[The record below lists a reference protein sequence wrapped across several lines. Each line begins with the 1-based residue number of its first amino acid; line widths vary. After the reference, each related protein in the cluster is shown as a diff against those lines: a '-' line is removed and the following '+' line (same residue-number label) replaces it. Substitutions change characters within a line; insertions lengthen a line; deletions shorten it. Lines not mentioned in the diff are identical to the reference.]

1 MNRTREDFCRRLLD
15 DSPREA
21 LDPERLAARF
31 VRYFDVPARP
41 TMEQIK
47 ALLKRAGF
55 GEVSGRRHLDVKGIH
70 YSAPGGGYDIH
81 YREDMWAGTQDYS
94 VVHETYEIIHET
106 LWDMNSGDAP
116 DRIVCTQADRF
127 AAAVLMQPRAFAPLA
142 LEYGLDVLAL
152 QRAFRCSYASVTI
165 RLAEVLRQPPF
176 MAVLYAREDK
186 SDPAGWTDPLDLRAK
201 VVRRTRGFGTPATF
215 PIPPPRLPGGAGR
228 PLRHGAIRPGRRL
241 RRHSQARD
249 LDGQAGEGRG
259 HRRARKLRLRP
270 RTPDGRLGHARPQAQ
285 AGGGWPL
292 VGVAG
297 QCPDV
302 VYSKTIHY
310 IRRQKESDHSQE
322 VQDPHLL
329 PAPGDG
335 GAGAAGNEGG

>member
-1 MNRTREDFCRRLLD
+1 MNRTREDFCRLLLD

-41 TMEQIK
+41 TMDELRS
-47 ALLKRAGF
+47 LLKRTGF

-94 VVHETYEIIHET
+94 VVHETYEIIYET
-106 LWDMNSGDAP
+106 LCDMDSGSPP
-116 DRIVCTQADRF
+116 DRIVCTQAERF
-127 AAAVLMQPRAFAPLA
+127 AAAVLMQPRAFEPLA
-142 LEYGLDVLAL
+142 LEWGLDVLKL
-152 QRAFRCSYASVTI
+152 QRAFLCSYAAVTI

-215 PIPPPRLPGGAGR
+215 PICGERGGLPRRGR
-228 PLRHGAIRPGRRL
+228 PIPPGSLAEQAARYGTARLRPRRRL

-249 LDGQAGEGRG
+249 LDGEAGQGDRS
-259 HRRARKLRLRP
+259 RRARKRLRRP

-292 VGVAG
+292 VGLEG
-297 QCPDV
+297 RCPDSV
-302 VYSKTIHY
+302 
-310 IRRQKESDHSQE
+310 
-322 VQDPHLL
+322 
-329 PAPGDG
+329 
-335 GAGAAGNEGG
+335 

>member
-1 MNRTREDFCRRLLD
+1 MNRTREDFCRLLLD

-41 TMEQIK
+41 TMD
-47 ALLKRAGF
+47 AAASSLLKRAGF

-106 LWDMNSGDAP
+106 LCDMDSGSPP
-116 DRIVCTQADRF
+116 DRIVCTQAERF
-127 AAAVLMQPRAFAPLA
+127 AAAVLMQPRAFEPLA
-142 LEYGLDVLAL
+142 LEWGLDVLKL
-152 QRAFRCSYASVTI
+152 QRAFLCSYAAVTI
-165 RLAEVLRQPPF
+165 RLAEVLRRAAPHGRPVRAGGQERPRRLDRP
-176 MAVLYAREDK
+176 AR
-186 SDPAGWTDPLDLRAK
+186 PAGEGGAPDAGIRHAGHVPHLRGAG
-201 VVRRTRGFGTPATF
+201 RRPPQGQAH
-215 PIPPPRLPGGAGR
+215 PPRLPGGAGR
-228 PLRHGAIRPGRRL
+228 PLRHSALRPGQRL

-249 LDGQAGEGRG
+249 LDGEAGEGRG

-292 VGVAG
+292 VGVAW
-297 QCPDV
+297 PV
-302 VYSKTIHY
+302 S
-310 IRRQKESDHSQE
+310 
-322 VQDPHLL
+322 
-329 PAPGDG
+329 
-335 GAGAAGNEGG
+335 

>member
-1 MNRTREDFCRRLLD
+1 MNRTREDFCRLLLD

-55 GEVSGRRHLDVKGIH
+55 GEVSGRRHMDVKGIH

-94 VVHETYEIIHET
+94 VVHETYEIIYET
-106 LWDMNSGDAP
+106 LCDMESGSAP
-116 DRIVCTQADRF
+116 DRIVCTQAERF
-127 AAAVLMQPRAFAPLA
+127 AAAVLMQPRAFEPLA
-142 LEYGLDVLAL
+142 LEWGLDVLKL
-152 QRAFRCSYASVTI
+152 QRAFLCSYASVTI

-186 SDPAGWTDPLDLRAK
+186 SDSAGWTDPLDLRAK

-215 PIPPPRLPGGAGR
+215 PICGERGGLPRRGRPIPPRLPGGAGR

-249 LDGQAGEGRG
+249 LDGGAGEGRG

-285 AGGGWPL
+285 AGGDRSL
-292 VGVAG
+292 VGVEG
-297 QCPDV
+297 RCPDSV
-302 VYSKTIHY
+302 
-310 IRRQKESDHSQE
+310 
-322 VQDPHLL
+322 
-329 PAPGDG
+329 
-335 GAGAAGNEGG
+335 

>member
-47 ALLKRAGF
+47 ALLKRTGF

-94 VVHETYEIIHET
+94 VVHETYEIIYET
-106 LWDMNSGDAP
+106 LCDMDSGSPP
-116 DRIVCTQADRF
+116 DRIVCTQAERF
-127 AAAVLMQPRAFAPLA
+127 AAAVLMQPRAFEPLA
-142 LEYGLDVLAL
+142 LEWGLDVLKL
-152 QRAFRCSYASVTI
+152 QRAFLCSYAAVTI

-215 PIPPPRLPGGAGR
+215 PICGERGGLPRRGRPIPPPRLPGGAGR
-228 PLRHGAIRPGRRL
+228 PLRHSAIRPGRRL

-249 LDGQAGEGRG
+249 LDGEAGEGDRR
-259 HRRARKLRLRP
+259 RRARKLRLRP

-285 AGGGWPL
+285 AGGSGGWPL
-292 VGVAG
+292 VGVDG
-297 QCPDV
+297 RCPDSV
-302 VYSKTIHY
+302 
-310 IRRQKESDHSQE
+310 
-322 VQDPHLL
+322 
-329 PAPGDG
+329 
-335 GAGAAGNEGG
+335 